1 MESQTSSVIHAYT
14 PGAGGVRAK
23 VERGQRGG
31 YAWELS
37 VEVPAR
43 EGEDHRAAFERAI
56 DALVLADR
64 TMDTLFGVPPRDEP
78 RAA

>member
-1 MESQTSSVIHAYT
+1 MEGQSSTVVHTYT
-14 PGAGGVRAK
+14 PPAGSVRAK

-43 EGEDHRAAFERAI
+43 DGADHRAAFERAI
-56 DALVLADR
+56 DELVLADR
-64 TMDTLFGVPPRDEP
+64 TMDALFGVPPRDEP
-78 RAA
+78 RVS